1 MSSGLNNNTSAMN
14 GLDYMNAR
22 YIKKI
27 KDGLRL
33 SVEALPYGIGIK
45 IIKLYLRVIGRKK
58 KSYGEIK
65 EARRI
70 LKRLKLKEIKKI
82 LIVYDNLASPPTY
95 GDFLCTVMLARYF
108 TSQDIPVSFVI
119 VDGEY
124 RADWRDLDADK
135 KVQRTLAYIELA
147 TLLLDQTLSKVE
159 VLKWPELEQRL
170 KAYSDNEID
179 IPFKQCV
186 MIRSYIYGHAFNVL
200 NILCE
205 KSSQSHLNRFLLSIN
220 DFSQKVSF
228 TRPEQAYIT
237 YHCRYSQKQT
247 SLDRNT
253 KDGEFLQVCARLKSL
268 YPEYELMIVSDAVGY
283 AYFKSLAEKNNV
295 DCIFSKEYSNTFFGD
310 SALILG
316 GEFHFTL
323 RGGGIDIISL
333 FSQGPYEQYA
343 SLANDD
349 AWSSV
354 RANVW
359 SSQSQIFTDIKW
371 SPKLFL
377 PTGHVRLVFPA
388 SRRLAS

>member
-1 MSSGLNNNTSAMN
+1 MSSDLNNNAAEVS
-14 GLDYMNAR
+14 GSGYMKAR
-22 YIKKI
+22 YIKKF

-33 SVEALPYGIGIK
+33 SIQSIPYGIGMN
-45 IIKLYLRVIGRKK
+45 IIKLYLRLLGRKK
-58 KSYGEIK
+58 KTYREIK
-65 EARRI
+65 EAKRI
-70 LKRLKLKEIKKI
+70 LKRLKLKGIKKI
-82 LIVYDNLASPPTY
+82 LIVYDDLASPPTY

-124 RADWRDLDADK
+124 RADWCDLDADK
-135 KVQRTLAYIELA
+135 KVQRTLDYIELA
-147 TLLLDQTLSKVE
+147 RLLLDQRLSTVD
-159 VLKWPELEQRL
+159 VLKWPDLEQRL
-170 KAYSDNEID
+170 KGYSDNEID
-179 IPFKQCV
+179 IPFKESV
-186 MIRSYIYGHAFNVL
+186 LTRSYIYGHAFNVL

-205 KSSQSHLNRFLLSIN
+205 NSSQTHLDRFLLSID
-220 DFSQKVSF
+220 DFTQKVIF
-228 TRPEQAYIT
+228 TRPEQPYIT

-247 SLDRNT
+247 SLGRNT
-253 KDGEFLQVCARLKSL
+253 KDDEFLQVCTRLKSL
-268 YPEYELMIVSDAVGY
+268 YPEYDLMIVSDAIGY
-283 AYFKSLAEKNNV
+283 AHFKELAHKHNIE
-295 DCIFSKEYSNTFFGD
+295 CIFSKEYSKTFFGD

-349 AWSSV
+349 AWSNV

-377 PTGHVRLVFPA
+377 PTGHVQLAFPS
-388 SRRLAS
+388 SRRFAS